1 MKNITVILVLF
12 IFISCKNED
21 KKPNGSSD
29 VMGTEK
35 QIPAAIK
42 TIKTT
47 VTPLKIIEPVKWVT
61 DTRKLSKTE
70 YELIIVANI
79 EDKYHLYSQTV
90 LNNGPEPTV
99 FIFEKSDHYTLIGN
113 TSEEKGHTVYDS
125 IFKLDIKS
133 FSTQTTFKQKIKIT
147 NTTTFK
153 INAEIEFMSCNN
165 TTCLMGYSAIKF
177 QI

>member
-1 MKNITVILVLF
+1 MVVLLL
-12 IFISCKNED
+12 IFISISCGNKD
-21 KKPNGSSD
+21 KTPLVSR
-29 VMGTEK
+29 GTIAK
-35 QIPAAIK
+35 KHNQTVVKSIK
-42 TIKTT
+42 TPITT
-47 VTPLKIIEPVKWVT
+47 LKIIEPVQWITQTK
-61 DTRKLSKTE
+61 RLSKNE
-70 YELIIVANI
+70 YALIIVANI
-79 EDKYHLYSQTV
+79 EKSYHLYAQTV
-90 LNNGPEPTV
+90 PHKGPEPTV

-165 TTCLMGYSAIKF
+165 TTCMMGYSAIKF